1 VNSNGRRLAI
11 TGVSGLYLATA
22 ALGTW
27 VAWRGEMAGRP
38 FGWDLGMDPVPG
50 FFIGLGTALSA
61 PLILL
66 IALATANLMLYMK
79 GRPARFGLIA
89 VSVLGAGFLVG
100 MLAEPVTWAMLGK
113 GRVDG
118 LIAGVVIA
126 NIVLPM
132 LLVLLPA
139 RIQSEKT
146 AIPRKPART

>member
-1 VNSNGRRLAI
+1 MGSRHGPGARL
-11 TGVSGLYLATA
+11 
-22 ALGTW
+22 
-27 VAWRGEMAGRP
+27 
-38 FGWDLGMDPVPG
+38 
-50 FFIGLGTALSA
+50 FIGLGTALSA

-126 NIVLPM
+126 NIVLLM